1 MNDINSFVNKYY
13 KSVDGV
19 NFIKLINEEDYID
32 NKLPKKLSF
41 TIKYQ
46 APEAFFN
53 YLGTYKTQEYYYG
66 LSAKLSL
73 ETI

>member
-1 MNDINSFVNKYY
+1 MNNVNSFVNKYY

-19 NFIKLINEEDYID
+19 NFIKLINEEDYVD

-46 APEAFFN
+46 APKTFF
-53 YLGTYKTQEYYYG
+53 
-66 LSAKLSL
+66 
-73 ETI
+73 